1 MFRLLTPDSEVPK
14 ACCRRE
20 PQTRDGVLLSREE
33 CQLGRSPFINKQVP
47 PCSQQGDTPPIST
60 NRAKLGVINVCPEGL
75 KVVGRFLDRVLAT
88 VWAPI
93 HASEI
98 QGSGQRII
106 WTGNELASGW
116 WGGNLGYG
124 SKVSFPNFS
133 EQKLGQGDAP

>member
-1 MFRLLTPDSEVPK
+1 MPAGEESIHK
-14 ACCRRE
+14 
-20 PQTRDGVLLSREE
+20 QTGTTLFPA
-33 CQLGRSPFINKQVP
+33 GRHF
-47 PCSQQGDTPPIST
+47 T
-60 NRAKLGVINVCPEGL
+60 NRAKLGGSNVCPEGL